1 LNPFGENER
10 ENGQAKDLVMA
21 ILLGDVPKSPQWHGI
36 PCTLPSGTVLAIDTM
51 ALRMRGT
58 HEITEAQLDTIR
70 KTIGTASRALT
81 SEFKGGVA

>member
-1 LNPFGENER
+1 MNSFGEHER

-21 ILLGDVPKSPQWHGI
+21 ILLGDVPKSPEWHGI

-58 HEITEAQLDTIR
+58 HEINEEQLDAIR
-70 KTIGTASRALT
+70 KTIGTASRAST